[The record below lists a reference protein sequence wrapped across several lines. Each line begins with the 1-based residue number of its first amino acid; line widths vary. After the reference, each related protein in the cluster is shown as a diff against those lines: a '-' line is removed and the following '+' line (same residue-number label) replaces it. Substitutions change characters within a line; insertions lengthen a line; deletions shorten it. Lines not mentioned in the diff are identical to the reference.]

1 MNKFQIS
8 FFKFSPTE
16 LRILLII
23 GNLFVYYMNPR
34 IKWLGD
40 IWRLYDIGFA
50 IGAAGVLL
58 IFAITSIRHT
68 VQLYN
73 EERLH

>member
-1 MNKFQIS
+1 
-8 FFKFSPTE
+8 
-16 LRILLII
+16 
-23 GNLFVYYMNPR
+23 MNPR
-34 IKWLGD
+34 ITWLGD
-40 IWRLYDIGFA
+40 IWQLYDIGFA